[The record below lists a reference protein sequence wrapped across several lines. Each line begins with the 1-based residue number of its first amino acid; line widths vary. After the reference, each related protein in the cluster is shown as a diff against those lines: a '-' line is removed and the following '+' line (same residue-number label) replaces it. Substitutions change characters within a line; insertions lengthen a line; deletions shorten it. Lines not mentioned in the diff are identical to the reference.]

1 MTNISFVLTFALTAL
16 IIYRNNLVKMIIGQE
31 LLSVGLNI
39 FLISAGITISD
50 ANILSATLFL
60 WIIGAVDV
68 AVGLPLVMAM
78 TSSAYKPVIP
88 LDYVIALSAGARKLT
103 DFISD
108 RLFVQMTVKIAGLNQ
123 LGYGLG

>member
-68 AVGLPLVMAM
+68 AVGLPLVMAI
-78 TSSAYKPVIP
+78 TISKRLAANKLSCVNNLRACSQRV
-88 LDYVIALSAGARKLT
+88 LSAIRFVFSYHPTFIQIRYPRIQKL
-103 DFISD
+103 D
-108 RLFVQMTVKIAGLNQ
+108 
-123 LGYGLG
+123 